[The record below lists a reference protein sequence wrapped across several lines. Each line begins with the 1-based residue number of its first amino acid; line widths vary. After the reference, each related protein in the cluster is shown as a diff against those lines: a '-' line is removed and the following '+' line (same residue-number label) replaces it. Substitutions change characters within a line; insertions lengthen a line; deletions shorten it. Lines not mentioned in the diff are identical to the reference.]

1 MPDAKKNSANHKD
14 LAVVGCGFAA
24 KYPEGG
30 GNFSVPLQY
39 LLGLRRMRR
48 PALWLETMQ
57 STGDP
62 GRDRRIADTF
72 RRRLREFGLDHDYC
86 LIIFPEGGAAQ
97 DLAGARFFGMTRRKL
112 LDLAGGPC
120 VLLNL
125 SYSIRNPLLGLFGHR
140 KLCSLDP
147 TEVCFWMQ
155 RMEMGQSEHHEF
167 WSIGLNLHGPGSRVP
182 ATDVRWKT
190 YFPLVDT
197 TLFEA
202 APRPTE
208 DRFTTIGQW
217 YWDGNIE
224 WDGEWRDFS
233 KKAAFE
239 KFGDLPARHPGAR
252 FELAMNLAAD
262 DPERRRIKSLG
273 WHHVTPHSIARTP
286 RLYYQYLRR
295 STAEFT
301 AVKLEGFAR
310 SGWLSDRSAVY
321 LALGRPVITEPTG
334 AEPYLPTQSGFLFV
348 SNLAEAS
355 EAVRKVRADWK
366 PLSKAARRCA
376 AECFDAVVNLRKML
390 D

>member
-1 MPDAKKNSANHKD
+1 MKTNRKD
-14 LAVVGCGFAA
+14 LTVVGCGFAA

-48 PALWLETMQ
+48 PALWLEIMQ

-62 GRDRRIADTF
+62 EKDERIAVTF
-72 RRRLREFGLDHDYC
+72 RRRLREFDLDRQFC
-86 LIIFPEGGAAQ
+86 LIIFPTATTQDPAA
-97 DLAGARFFGMTRRKL
+97 GRFFGMSRRKL
-112 LDLAGGPC
+112 LDLLAGPS

-125 SYSIRNPLLGLFGHR
+125 SYSIRNPLLGLFNTR

-155 RMEMGQSEHHEF
+155 RMEMGQSEHDEF
-167 WSIGLNLHGPGSRVP
+167 WTIGLNIYGPGSRVP
-182 ATDVRWKT
+182 ATDVRWNT

-202 APRPTE
+202 APRPSE

-217 YWDGNIE
+217 YWDGCIE
-224 WDGEWRDFS
+224 WDGTWRDFS

-239 KFGDLPARHPGAR
+239 KFEALPALHPEAR
-252 FELAMNLAAD
+252 FELAMNLAPD
-262 DPERRRIKSLG
+262 DPERRRITAIG
-273 WHHVTPHSIARTP
+273 WQHIEPHSIARTP

-295 STAEFT
+295 STAEFS
-301 AVKLEGFAR
+301 AVKLESFAK

-321 LALGRPVITEPTG
+321 LALGRPVITEPSG
-334 AEPYLPTQSGFLFV
+334 ADPYLPAQSGLLFV
-348 SNLAEAS
+348 SNLEAAS
-355 EAVRKVRADWK
+355 EAVRRVRSDWNA
-366 PLSKAARRCA
+366 LSKVARKCA
-376 AECFDAVVNLRKML
+376 RDCFDAVVNLQKIL
-390 D
+390 G

>member
-1 MPDAKKNSANHKD
+1 MTSPSRKA
-14 LAVVGCGFAA
+14 LTVVGCGFVA

-48 PALWLETMQ
+48 PALWLEVMV

-62 GRDRRIADTF
+62 GKDRRLAATF
-72 RRRLREFGLDHDYC
+72 HRRLREFDLHHRYC
-86 LIIFPEGGAAQ
+86 LIIFPKEPEGQ
-97 DLAGARFFGMTRRKL
+97 ELSGARFFGMTRRGFQ
-112 LDLAGGPC
+112 DLVSGPC

-125 SYSIRNPLLGLFGHR
+125 SYSIKRPLLDSFECR

-167 WSIGLNLHGPGSRVP
+167 WSIGLNMYGPDSRVP
-182 ATDVRWKT
+182 ATGVRWNT

-197 TLFEA
+197 TLFQAE
-202 APRPTE
+202 PRPPV

-217 YWDGNIE
+217 YWDGMIE
-224 WDGEWRDFS
+224 WDGIWRDFS

-239 KFGDLPARHPGAR
+239 KFENLPSLQPGAR
-252 FELAMNLAAD
+252 FELAMNLTPD
-262 DPERRRIKSLG
+262 DPERARIRKLG
-273 WHHVTPHSIARTP
+273 WHHVVPHAIARTP

-295 STAEFT
+295 STAEFS
-301 AVKLEGFAR
+301 AVKLESFAM

-321 LALGRPVITEPTG
+321 LAMGRPVISEPTG
-334 AEPYLPTQSGFLFV
+334 ADRYLPGKSGMFFV
-348 SNLAEAS
+348 RSLEEAS
-355 EAVRKVRADWK
+355 EAVACVRGDWK
-366 PLSKAARRCA
+366 RLSRASRRCA
-376 AECFDAVVNLRKML
+376 VECFDAVVNLRKML

>member
-1 MPDAKKNSANHKD
+1 MTAARKD
-14 LAVVGCGFAA
+14 VTVVGCGFAA

-48 PALWLETMQ
+48 PALWLEIMQ

-62 GRDRRIADTF
+62 QRDRLVADTF
-72 RRRLREFGLDHDYC
+72 RRRLREFDLDHGYC
-86 LIIFPEGGAAQ
+86 LIIFPKGAASQ
-97 DLAGARFFGMTRRKL
+97 DLSAGRFFGMSRRKL
-112 LDLAGGPC
+112 LDLVAGPC

-125 SYSIRNPLLGLFGHR
+125 SYSIRNPLLGMFGGR

-155 RMEMGQSEHHEF
+155 RMEMGQSEQDEF
-167 WSIGLNLHGPGSRVP
+167 WSIGLNIYGPGSRVP
-182 ATDVRWKT
+182 ATGVRWKT

-202 APRPTE
+202 APRPPK

-217 YWDGNIE
+217 YWDGCIE

-239 KFGDLPARHPGAR
+239 KFEPLPALHPEAR

-262 DPERRRIKSLG
+262 DPERERITALG
-273 WHHVTPHSIARTP
+273 WHHIVPHSVARTP

-301 AVKLEGFAR
+301 SVKLESFTR

-321 LALGRPVITEPTG
+321 LALGRPVITEPSG
-334 AEPYLPTQSGFLFV
+334 AEPYLPDPSGMIFV
-348 SNLAEAS
+348 RNLEEAD
-355 EAVRKVRADWK
+355 EAVRRVRSEWK
-366 PLSKAARRCA
+366 PLSHAARRCA
-376 AECFDAVVNLRKML
+376 KEYFDAVVNLQKIL
-390 D
+390 G

>member
-1 MPDAKKNSANHKD
+1 MSNSPGSKP
-14 LAVVGCGFAA
+14 LTVVGCGFVA

-39 LLGLRRMRR
+39 LLGLRRMKR
-48 PALWLETMQ
+48 PALWLEVMA

-62 GRDRRIADTF
+62 ARDLKRASAF
-72 RRRLREFGLDHDYC
+72 RRRLVEFDLQHQYC
-86 LIIFPEGGAAQ
+86 LIIFPKEPEAQ
-97 DLAGARFFGMTRRKL
+97 DLTNARFFGMTRRRFLEL
-112 LDLAGGPC
+112 LGGPT

-125 SYSIRNPLLGLFGHR
+125 SYSIKRPLLGAFECR

-155 RMEMGQSEHHEF
+155 RMEMGQSEHDEF
-167 WSIGLNLHGPGSRVP
+167 WSIGLNMYGPGSRVP
-182 ATDVRWKT
+182 ATTVRWNT

-197 TLFEA
+197 ASFQLE
-202 APRPTE
+202 PRPPV

-217 YWDGNIE
+217 YWDGMIE

-239 KFGDLPARHPGAR
+239 KFENLPSRFPGVR
-252 FELAMNLAAD
+252 FELAMNLTPE
-262 DPERRRIKSLG
+262 DPERGRIKALG
-273 WHHVTPHSIARTP
+273 WKHIVPHAIARTP

-295 STAEFT
+295 STAEFS
-301 AVKLEGFAR
+301 AVKLESFAM

-321 LALGRPVITEPTG
+321 LAMGRPVISEPTG
-334 AEPYLPTQSGFLFV
+334 ADAYLPAESGMLFV
-348 SNLAEAS
+348 GNLEEAT
-355 EAVRKVRADWK
+355 EAVRRVRSDWK
-366 PLSKAARRCA
+366 ALSKASRRCA
-376 AECFDAVVNLRKML
+376 QECFDAAVNLRKML

>member
-1 MPDAKKNSANHKD
+1 MSLPRASRKD
-14 LAVVGCGFAA
+14 LTVVGCGFAA

-48 PALWLETMQ
+48 PALWLEIMH

-62 GRDRRIADTF
+62 GLDQRVAATF
-72 RRRLREFGLDHDYC
+72 RRRLREFDFDRSYC
-86 LIIFPEGGAAQ
+86 LIIFPKGSTSQ
-97 DLAGARFFGMTRRKL
+97 DPASGRFFGMSRRKL
-112 LDLAGGPC
+112 LDLLAGPS

-125 SYSIRNPLLGLFGHR
+125 SYSIRNPLLGLFGER

-147 TEVCFWMQ
+147 TEVCFWMR
-155 RMEMGQSEHHEF
+155 RMEMGQSEHDEF
-167 WSIGLNLHGPGSRVP
+167 WSIGLNLYGPGSRVP
-182 ATDVRWKT
+182 ESSVKWNT

-197 TLFEA
+197 TQFEA
-202 APRPTE
+202 APRPPV

-233 KKAAFE
+233 KRAAFE
-239 KFGDLPARHPGAR
+239 KFQNLPALHPEAR

-262 DPERRRIKSLG
+262 DPERKRINDLG
-273 WHHVTPHSIARTP
+273 WRHIVPHSIARTP

-301 AVKLEGFAR
+301 AVKLESFAK

-334 AEPYLPTQSGFLFV
+334 ADAYLPAQSGILFV
-348 SNLAEAS
+348 SDLAEAS
-355 EAVRKVRADWK
+355 EAVRRVRSDWK
-366 PLSKAARRCA
+366 SLSKAARHCA
-376 AECFDAVVNLRKML
+376 KECFDAVANLKKML
-390 D
+390 GHT

>member
-1 MPDAKKNSANHKD
+1 MTGNRKD
-14 LAVVGCGFAA
+14 LTVVGCGFAA

-48 PALWLETMQ
+48 PALWLEVMQ

-62 GRDRRIADTF
+62 GLDGRVADTF
-72 RRRLREFGLDHDYC
+72 RRRLREFDLDRNYC
-86 LIIFPEGGAAQ
+86 LIIFPQGSHDPAS
-97 DLAGARFFGMTRRKL
+97 ARFFGMSRRKL
-112 LDLAGGPC
+112 LDLLGGPC

-125 SYSIRNPLLGLFGHR
+125 SYSIRNPLLGMFGTR

-155 RMEMGQSEHHEF
+155 RMEMGQSEHDEF
-167 WSIGLNLHGPGSRVP
+167 WSIGLNIYGSGSRVP
-182 ATDVRWKT
+182 ATKVRWKT

-197 TLFEA
+197 TLFDA
-202 APRPTE
+202 APRPPE

-217 YWDGNIE
+217 YWDGCIE

-239 KFGDLPARHPGAR
+239 KFQTLPSLYPEAR
-252 FELAMNLAAD
+252 FELAMNLAED
-262 DPERRRIKSLG
+262 DPERKRIANLG
-273 WHHVTPHSIARTP
+273 WHHIPPHSIARTP

-301 AVKLEGFAR
+301 AIKLESFAM

-321 LALGRPVITEPTG
+321 LALGRPVLTEPSG
-334 AEPYLPTQSGFLFV
+334 AEPYLPEQSGILFV
-348 SNLAEAS
+348 RSLEEAS
-355 EAVRKVRADWK
+355 DAVRRVRSDWK
-366 PLSKAARRCA
+366 ILSKAARRCA
-376 AECFDAVVNLRKML
+376 KECFDAVANLEKIL
-390 D
+390 S

>member
-1 MPDAKKNSANHKD
+1 MSSSPNRKD
-14 LAVVGCGFAA
+14 VTVVGCGFVA

-48 PALWLETMQ
+48 PFLWLEVMI

-62 GRDRRIADTF
+62 QRDLRTAATF
-72 RRRLREFGLDHDYC
+72 CRRLREFDLHRNYC
-86 LIIFPEGGAAQ
+86 LIIFPKDPGTQEIAH
-97 DLAGARFFGMTRRKL
+97 ARFFGMTRRGFQ
-112 LDLAGGPC
+112 DLVAGPC

-125 SYSIRNPLLGLFGHR
+125 SYSIKLPLLGNFECR

-167 WSIGLNLHGPGSRVP
+167 WSIGLNMYGPGSRVP
-182 ATDVRWKT
+182 ATNVRWKT

-197 TLFEA
+197 ASFHLE
-202 APRPTE
+202 PRPPE

-217 YWDGNIE
+217 YWDGMIE
-224 WDGEWRDFS
+224 WDGVWRDFS

-239 KFGDLPARHPGAR
+239 KFENLPSRYPDAR
-252 FELAMNLAAD
+252 FELAMNLAPD
-262 DPERRRIKSLG
+262 DPERARIKNLG
-273 WHHVTPHSIARTP
+273 WHHVVPHAIARTP

-295 STAEFT
+295 STAEFS
-301 AVKLEGFAR
+301 AVKLESFAM

-321 LALGRPVITEPTG
+321 MAMGRPVISEPTG
-334 AEPYLPTQSGFLFV
+334 ADRFLPADSGMFFV
-348 SNLAEAS
+348 RNLEEAS
-355 EAVRKVRADWK
+355 EAVARVRSDWK
-366 PLSKAARRCA
+366 QLSRAARRCTV
-376 AECFDAVVNLRKML
+376 ECFDSVVNLRKML